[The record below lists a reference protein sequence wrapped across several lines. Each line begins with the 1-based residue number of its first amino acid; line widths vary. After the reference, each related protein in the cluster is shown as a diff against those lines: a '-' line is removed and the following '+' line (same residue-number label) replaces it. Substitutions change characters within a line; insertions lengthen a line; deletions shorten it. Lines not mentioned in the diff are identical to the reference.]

1 MKTYNTTEELKADL
15 NGDRDLIVVDDVTIT
30 FELPAGIVRNI
41 DCQNICCWNIKC
53 QNIKCQN
60 IDCWNIDCWN
70 IDCWNIDYYASV
82 ICHNSCTCHSFK
94 ARRKK
99 ALPIQCLD
107 GVLTVDGKEQDA
119 IS

>member
-41 DCQNICCWNIKC
+41 KC
-53 QNIKCQN
+53 Q
-60 IDCWNIDCWN
+60 NIDCWN

-99 ALPIQCLD
+99 ALPIQCLG